1 MKKGFRIL
9 IYMVIGAN
17 IMNTIMVVL
26 HFGGLFNPQL
36 PMADIVYD
44 AIFVYVSYFL
54 IFSPVIILHTIED
67 RVSKKK
73 EMIA

>member
-9 IYMVIGAN
+9 IYMVIGAYN

-36 PMADIVYD
+36 PMADIVFD
-44 AIFVYVSYFL
+44 AISVYLSYFL
-54 IFSPVIILHTIED
+54 IFSPVIILHTIE
-67 RVSKKK
+67 
-73 EMIA
+73 EGEINE